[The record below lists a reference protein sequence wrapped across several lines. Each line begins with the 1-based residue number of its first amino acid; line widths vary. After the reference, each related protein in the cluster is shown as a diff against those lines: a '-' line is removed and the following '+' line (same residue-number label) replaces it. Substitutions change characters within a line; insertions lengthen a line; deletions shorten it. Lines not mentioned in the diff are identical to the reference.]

1 MIRLNAFFKVKAGVT
16 TAQVKELADELVAL
30 SRKDEGN
37 KGYDLF
43 ESTTQ
48 PGVFLFCESW
58 ENETCLTR
66 HACSEHFTRIVPE
79 LEKLTDGGLN
89 IEKFEY

>member
-43 ESTTQ
+43 ES
-48 PGVFLFCESW
+48 S
-58 ENETCLTR
+58 
-66 HACSEHFTRIVPE
+66 
-79 LEKLTDGGLN
+79 
-89 IEKFEY
+89 

>member
-1 MIRLNAFFKVKAGVT
+1 MIRVNAFFKVKAGVT
-16 TAQVKELADELVAL
+16 TAQVKALTDELVES

-48 PGVFLFCESW
+48 PGVYMFCESW
-58 ENETCLTR
+58 ENAELLKR
-66 HACSEHFTRIVPE
+66 HAASEHFTRIVPE
-79 LEKLTDGGLN
+79 LEKLTDGGLS
-89 IEKFEY
+89 IEQFKR

>member
-1 MIRLNAFFKVKAGVT
+1 MIRLNVFFKVKAGVT
-16 TAQVKELADELVAL
+16 TAQVKALTDKLVEL

-48 PGVFLFCESW
+48 SGVFLFCENMGGQGLFNSS
-58 ENETCLTR
+58 
-66 HACSEHFTRIVPE
+66 CSFRTFHS
-79 LEKLTDGGLN
+79 
-89 IEKFEY
+89 YCS

>member
-16 TAQVKELADELVAL
+16 TAQVKALTDELVEL

-48 PGVFLFCESW
+48 PGVFLF
-58 ENETCLTR
+58 
-66 HACSEHFTRIVPE
+66 
-79 LEKLTDGGLN
+79 
-89 IEKFEY
+89 

>member
-1 MIRLNAFFKVKAGVT
+1 MRLPTFYRHFLSRVQVINIEDMIRLNAFFKVKAGVT
-16 TAQVKELADELVAL
+16 TAQVKALADELVEL

-58 ENETCLTR
+58 
-66 HACSEHFTRIVPE
+66 
-79 LEKLTDGGLN
+79 
-89 IEKFEY
+89 

>member
-16 TAQVKELADELVAL
+16 TAQVKALADELVEL

-43 ESTTQ
+43 ESTTNQ
-48 PGVFLFCESW
+48 VSSFSVNHGR
-58 ENETCLTR
+58 TR
-66 HACSEHFTRIVPE
+66 LV
-79 LEKLTDGGLN
+79 
-89 IEKFEY
+89 

>member
-1 MIRLNAFFKVKAGVT
+1 MIRLNAFFKVKAGVS

-58 ENETCLTR
+58 EDKACLTR
-66 HACSEHFTRIVPE
+66 HSLSPEHMHTIPE
-79 LEKLTDGGLN
+79 LEKLTDGGLS
-89 IEKFEY
+89 IEQFER

>member
-16 TAQVKELADELVAL
+16 TAQVKALTDELVGL

-48 PGVFLFCESW
+48 PGVFLFCETW
-58 ENETCLTR
+58 ADKACLTR
-66 HACSEHFTRIVPE
+66 HARSEHFTRIVPE
-79 LEKLTDGGLN
+79 LEKLTDGGLS
-89 IEKFEY
+89 IEQFER

>member
-1 MIRLNAFFKVKAGVT
+1 MEISFQLKKEPIKKRLI
-16 TAQVKELADELVAL
+16 LVHL
-30 SRKDEGN
+30 EIPDRVLDEGN

-58 ENETCLTR
+58 ADKACLTR
-66 HACSEHFTRIVPE
+66 HARSEHFTRIVPE
-79 LEKLTDGGLN
+79 LEKLTDGGLS
-89 IEKFEY
+89 IEQFER

>member
-1 MIRLNAFFKVKAGVT
+1 MHFQGKAGVT
-16 TAQVKELADELVAL
+16 TAQVKALTDELVES

-48 PGVFLFCESW
+48 PGVYMFCESW
-58 ENETCLTR
+58 ENAEPSETS
-66 HACSEHFTRIVPE
+66 CSLRALHSDCSGAGKT
-79 LEKLTDGGLN
+79 
-89 IEKFEY
+89 Y

>member
-16 TAQVKELADELVAL
+16 TAQVKALTDELVEL

-48 PGVFLFCESW
+48 PGGLFDSS
-58 ENETCLTR
+58 
-66 HACSEHFTRIVPE
+66 CSFRTFHS
-79 LEKLTDGGLN
+79 
-89 IEKFEY
+89 YCS